1 MQCAEYLALSSEFR
15 DGLTKDPQMGEI
27 EAHLASCPDC
37 RRYHLA
43 LKRGVDLL
51 RSLPDLDV
59 PDDFKPRLTHR
70 IYHLED
76 GATIS
81 KETHGSGATTLSV
94 MALAVLFAVIAWA
107 PRAGADEPSVE
118 LPPVVVGGPPLRT
131 FTPSPRKSTFPR
143 IPSFFTT
150 ADFQDGPWGDTHQL
164 LFEYSS
170 LSERRRGPSLSRVGI
185 Q

>member
-15 DGLTKDPQMGEI
+15 DGLTREPQVGEI

-43 LKRGVDLL
+43 LEKGVDLL
-51 RSLPDLDV
+51 RALPPLDV
-59 PDDFKPRLTHR
+59 PDDFKPRLRHR

-76 GATIS
+76 GATIVRES
-81 KETHGSGATTLSV
+81 QGSGATTFSV
-94 MALAVLFAVIAWA
+94 MALAVFFAFIAWA
-107 PRAGADEPSVE
+107 PRAGAEGPSVE
-118 LPPVVVGGPPLRT
+118 LPPVVVGGPPHRA
-131 FTPSPRKSTFPR
+131 FTPSPRKSTFPKS
-143 IPSFFTT
+143 PSLFTT
-150 ADFQDGPWGDTHQL
+150 ADFQDGPWGDTRQL

-170 LSERRRGPSLSRVGI
+170 LSERRRGSSLSRVGI